1 MIPRPP
7 RPTRTDTLFPYTTL
21 FRSMAKAGVRATAVA
36 VDVAKADQMAA
47 LVQAAVKTHG
57 GLDIMV
63 NNAGMPQRNAP
74 LLNTDEATFD
84 RLFAFNVKRLYLSA
98 MQPVP
103 VMPQRGGGVF
113 TTLPSTARAPPPP
126 RPSRP
131 NAHHGPTLT

>member
-47 LVQAAVKTHG
+47 LVQTAVKAHG

-84 RLFAFNVKRLYLSA
+84 RLFAVNVKSIYLSA
-98 MQPVP
+98 MQAVP
-103 VMPQRGGGVF
+103 EMRRRGGGVF
-113 TTLPSTARAPPPP
+113 INIASTAGEIGRA
-126 RPSRP
+126 
-131 NAHHGPTLT
+131 HV